1 MLLSCSLTGLNGDC
15 AMHKAIVVLSFVAA
29 LSSISTPGLAGDTGA
44 AGGAVAGAVVGAV
57 VGGPIGAVIGAAVG
71 GVVVGTATGPNTVA
85 AVRHEQPPSLA
96 HERGLVQRQP
106 SRRAGLMQDPQTT
119 GSVIETTCV
128 RDRRGNTKCRN
139 EVVR

>member
-1 MLLSCSLTGLNGDC
+1 MRK
-15 AMHKAIVVLSFVAA
+15 AMVVLGLATA
-29 LSSISTPGLAGDTGA
+29 LCSISNPSFADDTGA

-71 GVVVGTATGPNTVA
+71 GVVGGAATGPNTVA
-85 AVRHEQPPSLA
+85 AVRHEQPPSVA
-96 HERGLVQRQP
+96 RERGLVQREP
-106 SRRAGLMQDPQTT
+106 SRRARLIQDSQTT

-139 EVVR
+139 EAVR

>member
-1 MLLSCSLTGLNGDC
+1 MRK
-15 AMHKAIVVLSFVAA
+15 AMVVLGFVTA
-29 LSSISTPGLAGDTGA
+29 LCSTSTPGFADDTGA

-71 GVVVGTATGPNTVA
+71 GVVGGAATGPNTVA
-85 AVRHEQPPSLA
+85 AVRHEQPPPVA
-96 HERGLVQRQP
+96 HERGLVQREP
-106 SRRAGLMQDPQTT
+106 SRRARLMQGPQTT
-119 GSVIETTCV
+119 GGVVETTCV